1 MKKSIG
7 RIFFG
12 SEKTLLKNNM
22 FEQQYAMTMLILMTI
37 SNLIFAVFM
46 IFEFLPVEY
55 GMPLAFF
62 CMYLMIWKTKRDL
75 MGNEKLWENS
85 YRKNKTD

>member
-1 MKKSIG
+1 MKDERNSSGDK
-7 RIFFG
+7 
-12 SEKTLLKNNM
+12 M
-22 FEQQYAMTMLILMTI
+22 VEQQYAMTMLILMTI